1 MKLTR
6 KVLCVNPCFKSM
18 VIVDNIRYDSLP
30 GFSNCKDAEQSA
42 VEIALIEL
50 AKLGSKTEWITIPLE
65 ETSLCKNLLQQYAQ
79 KMKYALPV
87 YICQNSATPGKMPF
101 TCIVEIGGIQYT
113 GAAARTKRAAE
124 INVARVALLGI
135 QSNPKG
141 SIEKCIDNSRYMVLP
156 CKKKTT
162 LDSIHNKT
170 TASLKPQKAH
180 CKVKS
185 RRNLPIHLIN
195 EVTSFLDE
203 QGGRRSTYQ
212 GSFYTVLNTSYSFSL

>member
-42 VEIALIEL
+42 VEIALMEL
-50 AKLGSKTEWITIPLE
+50 AKLGSKTEWITIPL
-65 ETSLCKNLLQQYAQ
+65 QYAQ

-141 SIEKCIDNSRYMVLP
+141 SIEKCIDNS
-156 CKKKTT
+156 
-162 LDSIHNKT
+162 
-170 TASLKPQKAH
+170 
-180 CKVKS
+180 
-185 RRNLPIHLIN
+185 
-195 EVTSFLDE
+195 
-203 QGGRRSTYQ
+203 
-212 GSFYTVLNTSYSFSL
+212 